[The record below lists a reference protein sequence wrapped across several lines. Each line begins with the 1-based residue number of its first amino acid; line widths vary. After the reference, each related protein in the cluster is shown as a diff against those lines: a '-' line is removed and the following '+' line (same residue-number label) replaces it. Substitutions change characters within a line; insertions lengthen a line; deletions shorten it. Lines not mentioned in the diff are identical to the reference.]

1 MQVYSLCCPV
11 FVPQMTGVPDP
22 DEEDMLKVSRAQS
35 PKLPPSVNMP
45 NAVASAPGVAVTGAA
60 ISKV

>member
-1 MQVYSLCCPV
+1 
-11 FVPQMTGVPDP
+11 MTGVPDP

-45 NAVASAPGVAVTGAA
+45 NAVAAGDVAVTGAA